1 MSEELKKWFA
11 DFLNSIAEKI
21 KRGEKLSSVE
31 IEIASDYVSN
41 LQLFEYVDKRISD
54 LEKKIEVIKSD
65 LEKKIEGVRGELLKR
80 IEGVD
85 AKVDV
90 VRSDLKKKIEATR
103 SDLEKRITETRD
115 YLEKKIE
122 AIRSDLEKKVEATR
136 SDLEKKIEA
145 TRNDL
150 EKKIAETRDYLEKKV
165 DMVRSDLEKKVE
177 TVRSDLDK
185 KIDATRSDLG
195 LLTEEVYVKN
205 FIDYLEKSGE
215 RVISVYRH
223 YESNAGE
230 IDAFVETQTRVYV
243 VEVKMRAEL
252 KDVDDLISKAKAV
265 GEEYKG
271 KDVIPV
277 LTGAK
282 ISEAVRGY
290 AKGLNVMVA

>member
-21 KRGEKLSSVE
+21 KRGEKLSSLE

-54 LEKKIEVIKSD
+54 LEKKIEATRSD
-65 LEKKIEGVRGELLKR
+65 LEKKIEGMREDLLKR

-85 AKVDV
+85 AKVD
-90 VRSDLKKKIEATR
+90 A
-103 SDLEKRITETRD
+103 
-115 YLEKKIE
+115 
-122 AIRSDLEKKVEATR
+122 
-136 SDLEKKIEA
+136 
-145 TRNDL
+145 
-150 EKKIAETRDYLEKKV
+150 
-165 DMVRSDLEKKVE
+165 VRSDLEKKVE
-177 TVRSDLDK
+177 RVRSDLDK
-185 KIDATRSDLG
+185 KIEATRSDLG
-195 LLTEEVYVKN
+195 LLTEEVYVRN
-205 FIDYLEKSGE
+205 FVDYLEKSGE

-230 IDAFVETQTRVYV
+230 IDALVETQARVYV

-265 GEEYKG
+265 SEEYKG
-271 KDVIPV
+271 KDVVPV

-282 ISEAVRGY
+282 ISKAVRGY
-290 AKGLNVMVA
+290 AKGLNVIVA

>member
-90 VRSDLKKKIEATR
+90 VRSDLEKKIDVTR
-103 SDLEKRITETRD
+103 SDLEKRIIETRD
-115 YLEKKIE
+115 YLEKKID
-122 AIRSDLEKKVEATR
+122 AVR

-145 TRNDL
+145 TKTDL
-150 EKKIAETRDYLEKKV
+150 EKKIIETRDYLEKKV
-165 DMVRSDLEKKVE
+165 DMVRSDLEKKIE
-177 TVRSDLDK
+177 IVRIDLDK

-215 RVISVYRH
+215 RVIGVYRH

-230 IDAFVETQTRVYV
+230 IDALVETQTRVYV

-271 KDVIPV
+271 KDVVPV

-282 ISEAVRGY
+282 ISKAVRGY